1 MTPMLTS
8 KMSSQGENVAA
19 EIVNVAFI
27 PPSYESI
34 VSEGRWNNSDWSN
47 RKLAS
52 VVNLAGAEGDGDG
65 SLWAVSKAVKYSP
78 APE

>member
-1 MTPMLTS
+1 MKTLCQKADEMT
-8 KMSSQGENVAA
+8 V
-19 EIVNVAFI
+19 I
-27 PPSYESI
+27 
-34 VSEGRWNNSDWSN
+34 WNN

-65 SLWAVSKAVKYSP
+65 SLWAVSKAMKYSP